1 MFTASVVKVVYGF
14 DVGKDPDGQWYLS
27 LMEKANEGALAFTPG
42 KYLVQFL
49 PFLRHIPEWMPGAG
63 FQTQFREWR
72 EASHES
78 KVALLRRTRSGLV
91 SVILPYTECTLT
103 QGGACWL

>member
-63 FQTQFREWR
+63 FQKQAREGRMLQQEFRER
-72 EASHES
+72 PYIEAV
-78 KVALLRRTRSGLV
+78 KNLV
-91 SVILPYTECTLT
+91 SVEPIARVLSH
-103 QGGACWL
+103 